1 MTIHDQF
8 RRRRL
13 KALTAIPVCFI
24 LFAASGELYKRYH
37 SPTFLILGIIAFIG
51 FAASGIVLGFAFRC
65 PQCHKLVMSVNTPGE
80 SILSFPNFCQNCGL
94 DLRLVEKESHDI

>member
-8 RRRRL
+8 RRRRV
-13 KALTAIPVCFI
+13 KALAAIPVCFI

-37 SPTFLILGIIAFIG
+37 SPAFLVI
-51 FAASGIVLGFAFRC
+51 GIVAFVSFGACCVILGFAFRC
-65 PQCHKLVMSVNTPGE
+65 PQCHKLVMSVNTPGT

-94 DLRLVEKESHDI
+94 DLRSVEKQSKTI